1 MIHARIFAADT
12 TTEKRTDR
20 NDTRRTIIPQPAD

>member
-1 MIHARIFAADT
+1 MIYARIHSADS